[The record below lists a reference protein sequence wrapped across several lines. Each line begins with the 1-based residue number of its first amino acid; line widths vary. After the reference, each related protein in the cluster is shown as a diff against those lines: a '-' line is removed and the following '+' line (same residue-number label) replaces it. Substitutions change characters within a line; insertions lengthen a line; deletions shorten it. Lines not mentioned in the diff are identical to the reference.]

1 MRHPHTFFTT
11 APTQDLLDHLAKFG
25 TGLNRPFGVELI
37 PSLHKIRDSDPCIYQ
52 FIINMEDAQN
62 KSDRANLPITDNM
75 LAVFATYMLLKSGYL
90 PLDFPTWD

>member
-37 PSLHKIRDSDPCIYQ
+37 PSLHKIRDSDPRIYQ